1 MLIKMQH
8 FPGSA
13 GPGSAG
19 IPACMVARE
28 EAAGMPALPGT
39 LTDKRP
45 QNTPQREDLAWIDG
59 LVDDARDQLLQE
71 SAAAN
76 ATCDEVIEQGARE
89 PVLSDSIAEELRL
102 QFAPYAVRKFAQP
115 VQVTRC
121 ESLVSDFGGDLAR
134 LHRLADALA
143 GKRKRRPNA
152 FSQHENIAGTMRAS
166 SA

>member
-13 GPGSAG
+13 GVH
-19 IPACMVARE
+19 ACFALRE
-28 EAAGMPALPGT
+28 KGQAGMPALRRDCAHRR
-39 LTDKRP
+39 LTHKRP
-45 QNTPQREDLAWIDG
+45 QNTPQREDLTWIDG

-76 ATCDEVIEQGARE
+76 ATCDEVIQPGARE

-102 QFAPYAVRKFAQP
+102 QFAPYAVREFAQP

-121 ESLVSDFGGDLAR
+121 ESLVSDCGGDLAR

-152 FSQHENIAGTMRAS
+152 FSQHENIAGTM
-166 SA
+166 